1 MFFIFYFFLLNISS
15 SVLSTELYD
24 IYYID
29 SIHSKQLCVVLHF
42 KVLCRAV
49 VSLQFCFETYMDN
62 CVIGL

>member
-1 MFFIFYFFLLNISS
+1 MFFFFFFFLLSISS

-24 IYYID
+24 IHCIE

-49 VSLQFCFETYMDN
+49 VSLPFCFEIYMDN